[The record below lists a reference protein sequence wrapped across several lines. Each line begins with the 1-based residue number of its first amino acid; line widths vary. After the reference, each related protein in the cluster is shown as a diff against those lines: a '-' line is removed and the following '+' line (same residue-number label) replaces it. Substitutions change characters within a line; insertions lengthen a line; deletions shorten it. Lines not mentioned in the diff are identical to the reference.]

1 MGMKNMQ
8 KENNTGRAYVSCECK
23 AVVIVNYETVN
34 ILRLQSSKR
43 VEYKIKP

>member
-1 MGMKNMQ
+1 MKNTQ
-8 KENNTGRAYVSCECK
+8 KENNTGRAYVLCVCE

-34 ILRLQSSKR
+34 TLHLQSSKR